1 MNLSLQQIWFLLP
14 AFLLT
19 LLPGGKAVRAE
30 GAEPHAVTS
39 LAIGRHLSAFEA
51 NHGQFPPEV
60 HFAARGRGVS
70 LFLLD
75 REIVIALRQGV
86 TRREDEDME
95 QGVGDRERGWFRLS
109 WPEGLLGSPR
119 GVHPLPGVFH
129 YLVGKDPEGW
139 VRNVPRFEGVRYGDE
154 AATNLVV
161 EPMGE
166 GWRLRF
172 SPPQNDIAETL
183 SGITLHLDTFAA
195 GKAIE
200 REGDSIRIDLGETPL
215 SFIPSDGE
223 GVRFRRGG
231 IEISSRG
238 TELRFST
245 LLGGE
250 QSDLVTGIALD
261 PEGNVV
267 VAGKTASPDFPG
279 TDGETE
285 YQGGTFDAFL
295 ARLSGDGSELLAAT
309 FLGGGRSDEITSVA
323 LDDAGRAI
331 VTGKT
336 TSDDFPVSQ
345 NAFQENRAGD
355 EDTFLVHFA
364 PDDAGIAYATYFG
377 GAGKDEGLDVAVGP
391 QGFVYLAG
399 WTTSTNDVDSLLC
412 CFPIRDAY
420 QEAHAG
426 GNHRE
431 AFFARFD
438 LSRADQGDEELLSSS
453 FLGGTQEEQARSIA
467 VGRDGD
473 FFLTGFTASCDFPT
487 TPNAYQ
493 PEKKQEEIPCDTTKD
508 LFVTSFLADGKTLRY
523 STYLG
528 GVNDEKGYG
537 IAVNAEGVA
546 YVTGFSDS
554 GTPDPN
560 FSFPTTPDAFQPE
573 GAGSREA
580 FVSAISPD
588 GERLLYATLL
598 GGEGRE
604 TAFDLTIDR
613 WGGVYLTGM
622 TDSPDFPVARPLQE
636 ALAGGQ
642 DVFVTIL
649 SPTLS
654 ALRFSTF
661 LGGGED
667 ETGIGIVTAEDGTLL
682 LAGYTLSGPSS
693 PFPTTPDAFQTDVA
707 GDSDLFVAAIFVDC
721 DADDVPDTQD
731 NCPETAN
738 PDQADGDGD
747 GVGDACDNCPETAN
761 PGQDDRDG
769 DGVGNHC
776 DNCLRIPNPDQEDRD
791 GDSIGDRCDPG
802 TCGEIA
808 SLSGHRSG
816 GQGVALFLL
825 ALLILPLRRWRKG
838 A

>member
-1 MNLSLQQIWFLLP
+1 MNFSCQQIWFLLP

-30 GAEPHAVTS
+30 AAGAHAVTS

-51 NHGQFPPEV
+51 NLGQFPPQV
-60 HFAARGRGVS
+60 RFAARGHGVT

-75 REIVIALRQGV
+75 REILIVPRHGSAWSEDADEGRGDPMQQG
-86 TRREDEDME
+86 
-95 QGVGDRERGWFRLS
+95 WIRLS
-109 WPEGLLGSPR
+109 WSERALGSPR
-119 GVHPLPGVFH
+119 GIRPLSGVFH

-139 VRNVPRFEGVRYGDE
+139 VRNVPRFEAVRYGDE
-154 AATNLVV
+154 ETAHLVV
-161 EPMGE
+161 ELSGE

-172 SPPQNDIAETL
+172 SPVPDDIAEAV
-183 SGITLHLDTFAA
+183 SGTSLHLDTFAG

-200 REGDSIRIDLGETPL
+200 TEEDSLRIVLGETHL
-215 SFIPSDGE
+215 FFIPSDGE
-223 GVRFRRGG
+223 GVRFRQGG
-231 IEISSRG
+231 IEISPSG
-238 TELRFST
+238 TDLRFST

-250 QSDLVTGIALD
+250 QGDLVTGIALD
-261 PEGNVV
+261 PDGNVV
-267 VAGKTASPDFPG
+267 VVGKSDSSDFPIPEG
-279 TDGETE
+279 SEE
-285 YQGGTFDAFL
+285 AYGGTDAFL

-309 FLGGGRSDEITSVA
+309 FLGGERSDEITSVT
-323 LDDAGRAI
+323 LDEAGRAI

-336 TSDDFPVSQ
+336 TSDDFPVTQ
-345 NAFQENRAGD
+345 NAFQENRASD
-355 EDTFLVHFA
+355 EDAFLVHFT
-364 PDDAGIAYATYFG
+364 PDDAEITYATYFG

-391 QGFVYLAG
+391 QGLVYLAG
-399 WTTSTNDVDSLLC
+399 WTTSTNDVGSPVC
-412 CFPIRDAY
+412 CFPIRDAF
-420 QEAHAG
+420 QEMHSG
-426 GNHRE
+426 GKSRE

-438 LSRADQGDEELLSSS
+438 LSRADQGEEELLSSS
-453 FLGGTQEEQARSIA
+453 FLGGTQEEQASSIA

-493 PEKKQEEIPCDTTKD
+493 PQKKQEEIPCDTTKD

-560 FSFPTTPDAFQPE
+560 FSFPTTPDAFQAE

-580 FVSAISPD
+580 FVSAISAD
-588 GERLLYATLL
+588 GDRLLYATFL

-613 WGGVYLTGM
+613 WGGVSLTGM
-622 TDSPDFPVARPLQE
+622 TDSPDFPVACPLQE
-636 ALAGGQ
+636 SLAGGQ
-642 DVFVTIL
+642 DVFVAIL

-654 ALRFSTF
+654 TLRFSTF

-667 ETGIGIVTAEDGTLL
+667 EAGIGIVTAEDGTLL
-682 LAGYTLSGPSS
+682 LAGDTLSGPSS

-707 GDSDLFVAAIFVDC
+707 GDSDLFVASIFVDC
-721 DADDVPDTQD
+721 DGDEVPDVQD

-738 PDQADGDGD
+738 PDQADRDGD
-747 GVGDACDNCPETAN
+747 GVGDACDNCPEIAN

-776 DNCLRIPNPDQEDRD
+776 DNCLRIPNPDQEDLD

-802 TCGEIA
+802 ACGEIA
-808 SLSGHRSG
+808 SLTAQRSAG
-816 GQGVALFLL
+816 RGAVLFLL
-825 ALLILPLRRWRKG
+825 PLLFLPLRRWRKG